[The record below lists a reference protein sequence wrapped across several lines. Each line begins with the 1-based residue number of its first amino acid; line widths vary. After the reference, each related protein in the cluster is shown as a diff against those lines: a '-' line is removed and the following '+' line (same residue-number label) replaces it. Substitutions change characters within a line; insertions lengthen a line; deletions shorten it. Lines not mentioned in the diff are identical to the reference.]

1 MKAASISELKK
12 ELNGLDHADLLKI
25 CMRLARYKK
34 ENKELIS
41 YLLFEAHDE
50 PGYISMVK
58 SEMDELFETLP
69 KSNVYLIKK
78 VLRKILRTVNKQIK
92 YSESA
97 QTEVELRIYFCHSIR
112 KHRLPLTSSQVLTN
126 LFLSQLKKIAAVLE
140 KLPEDLRFD
149 YEADTRTLNQTAV
162 IL

>member
-1 MKAASISELKK
+1 MKAASVSELKK
-12 ELNGLDHADLLKI
+12 ELNSLEHADLLKI
-25 CMRLARYKK
+25 CLRLARYKK

-41 YLLFEAHDE
+41 YLLFESHDE
-50 PGYISMVK
+50 PGYVSMVK
-58 SEMDELFETLP
+58 SETDELFETLP

-78 VLRKILRTVNKQIK
+78 VLRKILRILNKQIK

-97 QTEVELRIYFCHSIR
+97 QTELELRIYFCQSIR

-126 LFLSQLKKIAAVLE
+126 LFLGQLKKIDGVLN

-149 YEADTRTLNQTAV
+149 YEADTRALKQTSV
-162 IL
+162 VL